1 MDAKINSFGLY
12 DAPVR
17 TKQPEEIGITEEE
30 IQEQLDSGAFIM
42 SHDEAVQAGFLS
54 KYDEQDTRILDVR
67 GQK

>member
-17 TKQPEEIGITEEE
+17 ASEPEDLIISPEEIDD
-30 IQEQLDSGAFIM
+30 QLDNGAFFM
-42 SHDEAVQAGFLS
+42 SREEAVQAGFLS